1 MDQIIDDFIK
11 SRDTARGYGFF
22 EYENSMNHGEKDAVD
37 FANDMGKC
45 QLQKYKM
52 YQVVPGAFIS
62 YFRYLGV
69 IPEDLEI
76 PKDKRTTKGFTDLL
90 CKSGKNIAHLG
101 DFIKEQRETRLKNIH
116 PEMRKM
122 FVSGEKLGK
131 DLYKQR
137 NKLSLE
143 KSQGYK
149 GPSKREV
156 KRMTA

>member
-1 MDQIIDDFIK
+1 MDQIIDNFIK
-11 SRDTARGYGFF
+11 SKDTAHGYGFF
-22 EYENSMNHGEKDAVD
+22 KYERSMNDGEKGVVD

-45 QLQKYKM
+45 QLQKYKR

-62 YFRYLGV
+62 YFRYLGI
-69 IPEDLEI
+69 IPEGLEI

-90 CKSGKNIAHLG
+90 CKSGKNISHLG

-131 DLYKQR
+131 DLDKYRHGLPLKNNTKIKTLR
-137 NKLSLE
+137 NLAA
-143 KSQGYK
+143 
-149 GPSKREV
+149 R
-156 KRMTA
+156 